1 MAGPDVRHVG
11 KCILTHSKRAWDFA
25 RSQADQ
31 IDAHWKLRVAANPA
45 FFNGRIYML
54 ADYRITGD
62 TLAGEL
68 MEVEFKQFLY
78 WKENGFPDKAVFD
91 VFGSGL
97 IRSREGAV
105 LLGRQRS
112 GNLNEGWVYLPGG
125 FIDPRDAD
133 ADGRIDIRASVLREV
148 QEETGLGPD
157 QLTVRDGFLVTTIG
171 QQLSIAVDLIS
182 KDDAPSLRARV
193 MRALAGDSDCE
204 LDWVVTVTTP
214 QDLAN
219 LKVPAYAETLLRH
232 VLAACS

>member
-1 MAGPDVRHVG
+1 
-11 KCILTHSKRAWDFA
+11 
-25 RSQADQ
+25 
-31 IDAHWKLRVAANPA
+31 
-45 FFNGRIYML
+45 ML

-78 WKENGFPDKAVFD
+78 WKENGAPDKAVFD

-125 FIDPRDAD
+125 FIDPRDAGV
-133 ADGRIDIRASVLREV
+133 DGRVDIRASVLREV

-171 QQLSIAVDLIS
+171 QQVSIAVDLIS
-182 KDDAPSLRARV
+182 KEDAPSLRARV
-193 MRALAGDSDCE
+193 MRTLAGDSDCE
-204 LDWVVTVTTP
+204 LDGVVTVTTLE
-214 QDLAN
+214 DVAN

-232 VLAACS
+232 VLGVCS

>member
-1 MAGPDVRHVG
+1 MTGPDVRHVG
-11 KCILTHSKRAWDFA
+11 RCILTRGKRVWDFA
-25 RSQADQ
+25 RSHSDQ
-31 IDAHWKLRVAANPA
+31 IDAHWNLRVASNPS

-97 IRSREGAV
+97 IRSSEGAV

-133 ADGRIDIRASVLREV
+133 ADGRVDIRASVLREV

-157 QLTVRDGFLVTTIG
+157 QLTVRNGFLVTTIG
-171 QQLSIAVDLIS
+171 QQVSIAVDLIS
-182 KDDAPSLRARV
+182 KEDAPSLHARV
-193 MRALAGDSDCE
+193 RRALVDGSDFE
-204 LDWVVTVTTP
+204 LDDVVTVTS
-214 QDLAN
+214 AEEVAK
-219 LKVPAYAETLLRH
+219 LKVPAYAETLLSH
-232 VLAACS
+232 VLGACS

>member
-1 MAGPDVRHVG
+1 MTVPDVRHVG
-11 KCILTHSKRAWDFA
+11 KCILTRSTRGWDFA

-31 IDAHWKLRVAANPA
+31 IDAHWKLRVASNPP

-54 ADYRITGD
+54 ADYRINGD
-62 TLAGEL
+62 TFSGEL

-78 WKENGFPDKAVFD
+78 WKDNGCPDKAVFD

-112 GNLNEGWVYLPGG
+112 GNLNEGLVYLPGG

-133 ADGRIDIRASVLREV
+133 AEGYVDIRASVLREV

-157 QLTVRDGFLVTTIG
+157 QLTVRDGFLVTTIE
-171 QQLSIAVDLIS
+171 QQVSIAVDLIS
-182 KDDAPSLRARV
+182 EEDTPSLLARV
-193 MRALAGDSDCE
+193 MRALAGGSDFE
-204 LDWVVTVTTP
+204 LDGVVTVTTP
-214 QDLAN
+214 EEVGK
-219 LKVPAYAETLLRH
+219 LKVPAYAAILLGH
-232 VLAACS
+232 VLRPSR